1 MFITEDRAQTSTT
14 ASTRNTRLKKGQ
26 TVTQNNFAAPVR
38 PARCRRRWPTPGL
51 PALLR
56 LLPGQAVPGPP
67 ENKGCPAGSLPAFS
81 VLHWMPSRT
90 GEAVFPGHRS

>member
-26 TVTQNNFAAPVR
+26 TVTQNNFALPSGPPGVGGVG
-38 PARCRRRWPTPGL
+38 PAPGL
-51 PALLR
+51 PAPR

-67 ENKGCPAGSLPAFS
+67 EKQGCPAGSLPAFLF
-81 VLHWMPSRT
+81 LHWMPSRT